1 MHWSTLCKV
10 FAMLSSLNFR
20 TQQVEA
26 GLLWIRLLIADILC
40 VGISV
45 VLHRLWSCFWSAKC
59 ASTHFLRH
67 RDCNGIPLR
76 RVLFPFLRNVCVSP
90 GYERFWM
97 AYISNPNLNVNLLSR
112 AVLLVLLFSPVGYV
126 SIFLVQKFDS
136 RLVFFYRRNMD
147 QRVKTKSVIA
157 PPRNLKVQM
166 DNILLI

>member
-1 MHWSTLCKV
+1 
-10 FAMLSSLNFR
+10 
-20 TQQVEA
+20 
-26 GLLWIRLLIADILC
+26 
-40 VGISV
+40 
-45 VLHRLWSCFWSAKC
+45 
-59 ASTHFLRH
+59 
-67 RDCNGIPLR
+67 
-76 RVLFPFLRNVCVSP
+76 
-90 GYERFWM
+90 M